1 MEIILVLI
9 PVSLVIVAIAIAAFF
24 WAVDNNQYDD
34 VERGGS
40 EALFGDEDKAV
51 TARADT
57 VSKPTIT

>member
-40 EALFGDEDKAV
+40 EALFGDDDKPA

>member
-40 EALFGDEDKAV
+40 EALFGDEDEAA